1 MKPYFVEETNHTP
14 KVQLNS
20 NGEILIKGKSLPE
33 DTAKFYE
40 PILNWV
46 SECSIDKVKFT
57 LFLEYMNSSSA
68 NQISKLLLL
77 AKDNKQIK
85 DCCIDWYYESDD
97 EDNFDFGKEL
107 EMVTDFKF
115 NFHEYAEA

>member
-1 MKPYFVEETNHTP
+1 MKPYFIEATNHTP
-14 KVQLNS
+14 KVQLTS
-20 NGEILIKGKSLPE
+20 EGEILIKGKSLPE

-40 PILNWV
+40 PILSWV
-46 SECSIDKVKFT
+46 NECSLDTVKFT

-68 NQISKLLLL
+68 NQISKLLLI

-85 DCCIDWYYESDD
+85 DCSIDWYYESDD
-97 EDNFDFGKEL
+97 EDNLDFGKEL